1 MVYLDDIDE
10 FAAGSKALF
19 EAAPDRTRCLM
30 KYRHEDQQLSV
41 KVTDDVHCLKFKTK
55 DQADMKKVERI
66 MTIFLRW
73 SLSNNTD
80 AESLAAAIDN
90 GDDEYKQEME
100 DEKERKIAKNQANQN
115 KNKKKGKR

>member
-41 KVTDDVHCLKFKTK
+41 KTK